1 MKRPNKLPERIQKAV
16 NRYLPVSVE
25 GITFYPVLMDE
36 YDEYAQ
42 TLPILEF
49 MPQALPPDM
58 ARLPI
63 LEAFARIEIMSRALQ
78 EMEQT
83 EKKGEAFRPLALCIQ
98 ILILA
103 LRLGQGEKMKQR
115 MERCRAYFSQE
126 KLEKLVFMGNGG
138 KAIEITPQLFQ
149 RLWPILA
156 AQNGAEFADENA
168 NPEIVLAERQIA
180 LNKMPAVIPDP
191 VNRIAWVAY
200 KCGCTEEEIYK
211 WPIAKFNRRAEII
224 ITDMNY
230 LACQIGEKSGL
241 VDYSKAG
248 GTPFPSPY
256 LRRDAEALKS
266 IEIGSIGG
274 GAAARAVADG
284 LRDTK
289 NSKNKE

>member
-1 MKRPNKLPERIQKAV
+1 MTKLPERIQKAV

-25 GITFYPVLMDE
+25 GITIYPVLMDE

-42 TLPILEF
+42 TLPVLEF
-49 MPQALPPDM
+49 MPQALPPEL

-63 LEAFARIEIMSRALQ
+63 LEAFAQIEITSQALL
-78 EMEQT
+78 ETEQNG
-83 EKKGEAFRPLALCIQ
+83 KRGEAFAPLALCIQ

-115 MERCRAYFSQE
+115 LSRCRELFSQNG
-126 KLEKLVFMGNGG
+126 LEKLVFVGNEGE
-138 KAIEITPQLFQ
+138 AIEITPRLFQ

-180 LNKMPAVIPDP
+180 SNKIPAMIPDP

-200 KCGCTEEEIYK
+200 KCGCPEEEIYT

-224 ITDMNY
+224 ITDTNY
-230 LACQIGEKSGL
+230 LACRIGAMSGM
-241 VDYSKAG
+241 VDYDKAG
-248 GTPFPSPY
+248 GAPFPSPY
-256 LRRDAEALKS
+256 LRRDTEALKT

-274 GAAARAVADG
+274 GAAAKAVADG

-289 NSKNKE
+289 NSKDKE

>member
-1 MKRPNKLPERIQKAV
+1 MTKLPERIQKAV

-25 GITFYPVLMDE
+25 GITIYPVLMEE

-42 TLPILEF
+42 TLPVLEF
-49 MPQALPPDM
+49 MPQALPPEL

-63 LEAFARIEIMSRALQ
+63 LEAFAQIEITSQALQ
-78 EMEQT
+78 ETEQ
-83 EKKGEAFRPLALCIQ
+83 KKGVAFAPLALCIQ

-103 LRLGQGEKMKQR
+103 LRLGHGEKMKQR
-115 MERCRAYFSQE
+115 LSRCRAFFSQNG
-126 KLEKLVFMGNGG
+126 LEKLVFVGNEGE
-138 KAIEITPQLFQ
+138 AIEITPRLFQ

-180 LNKMPAVIPDP
+180 KNKMPAMIHDP

-200 KCGCTEEEIYK
+200 KCGCPEEEIYT
-211 WPIAKFNRRAEII
+211 WPISKFLRRAEVI

-230 LACQIGEKSGL
+230 LACRIGAMSGMVDYGKSGG
-241 VDYSKAG
+241 A
-248 GTPFPSPY
+248 PFPSPY
-256 LRRDAEALKS
+256 LRRDEEALKT

-274 GAAARAVADG
+274 GAAAKAVAEG

-289 NSKNKE
+289 YSKNKE

>member
-1 MKRPNKLPERIQKAV
+1 MTMTNKLPERIQKAV

-25 GITFYPVLMDE
+25 GIRLYPVLMDE

-42 TLPILEF
+42 TLPVLEF
-49 MPQALPPDM
+49 MPQALPPEL
-58 ARLPI
+58 AKLPI
-63 LEAFARIEIMSRALQ
+63 LEAFAQIEITSRALC
-78 EMEQT
+78 EKEQAG
-83 EKKGEAFRPLALCIQ
+83 KKREAFMPFSLCIQ

-115 MERCRAYFSQE
+115 MERCRALFSE
-126 KLEKLVFMGNGG
+126 SGFEKLVFVGNEGE
-138 KAIEITPQLFQ
+138 AIEITPRLFQ

-156 AQNGAEFADENA
+156 AQNGAEFADEKA

-180 LNKMPAVIPDP
+180 ANKMPAMIPDP

-200 KCGCTEEEIYK
+200 KCGCQEEEIYT
-211 WPIAKFNRRAEII
+211 WPIAKFLRRAEVI

-230 LACQIGEKSGL
+230 LACKIGAMSGM
-241 VDYSKAG
+241 VDYGKAG
-248 GTPFPSPY
+248 GVPFPSPY
-256 LRRDAEALKS
+256 LRRDTESLKT

-274 GAAARAVADG
+274 GAAARAVEKG
-284 LRDTK
+284 LRETK